1 VSAALPDRGWIASH
15 IPHHG
20 SMCLLDAVE
29 AWDEDHIR
37 CSSTTHC
44 AADNPLRNGGRLGA
58 LNAIEYAAQAM
69 AVHGALLADAA
80 HAATPPSPGFL
91 GSARGVSCLVERLDD
106 IEAPLSIRAQR
117 LSADSR
123 TLLYAFTVSAAER
136 LLVQGRVAVVL
147 GRAPSSS

>member
-1 VSAALPDRGWIASH
+1 MSAALPDRDWIAAH

-20 SMCLLDAVE
+20 QMCLLDTVE
-29 AWDEDHIR
+29 AWDAAHIR
-37 CSSTTHC
+37 CSSATHR
-44 AADNPLRNGGRLGA
+44 AADNPLRSGGRLGA

-80 HAATPPSPGFL
+80 SAATPPSPGFL
-91 GSARGVSCLVERLDD
+91 GSARGVSCLVERLDN
-106 IEAPLSIRAQR
+106 IEAPLSICAER
-117 LSADSR
+117 LSADAR

-147 GRAPSSS
+147 GRTPSSS

>member
-1 VSAALPDRGWIASH
+1 VSAALPDRDWIASH

-20 SMCLLDAVE
+20 NMCLLDVVD
-29 AWDEDHIR
+29 AWDGDHIR
-37 CSSTTHC
+37 CSSTTHR

-69 AVHGALLADAA
+69 AVHGALLADANT
-80 HAATPPSPGFL
+80 AAPPRPGFL